1 MLLSL
6 LPARCKKYT
15 SSKMLSLPSHLE
27 NCLTRLSAL
36 VPSGTWGAMLGSCVL
51 LLATMPLMRAARVC
65 RCLARLPWGWI
76 GYHCASASRMARYR
90 RRLSHIVCLSSLL
103 VAGRFLNPGTIF
115 AGIPDKII
123 AMILVDIRLIQIHC
137 RTNQPANACSPIL
150 PHLP

>member
-76 GYHCASASRMARYR
+76 GYHCASASRTARYR
-90 RRLSHIVCLSSLL
+90 RRLSLIVCLSSLL
-103 VAGRFLNPGTIF
+103 VAGEYTMGQPLQAMMTTALDQKMSSSGYYNLDLKKCPVVK
-115 AGIPDKII
+115 AGVTLSID
-123 AMILVDIRLIQIHC
+123 
-137 RTNQPANACSPIL
+137 N
-150 PHLP
+150 